1 MGIAELD
8 ITVELSGEGKIYL
21 EFDEVVSDAFD
32 TGEGR

>member
-1 MGIAELD
+1 MVIAKRGIM
-8 ITVELSGEGKIYL
+8 VEHSGECKIYL